1 MTIAT
6 RIAAAAAGLIGA
18 VPGVAHAIE
27 QPAYTVVAE
36 HPGWE
41 LRRYSP
47 FVEARVTVAGPWDA
61 AVSNGFR
68 VLAGY
73 IFGGNQPNASIE
85 MTAPV
90 TAQRAGEKIAMTAP
104 VAAQRA
110 AAPDGAEAWTVAFSM
125 PSGWSLATLPT
136 PDDPR
141 VSLVEVAGHDAAVI
155 GFRMWATAERIAA
168 KTDELLAS
176 LTVAGLEPV
185 GEPVVAQ
192 YNPPWTPPP
201 FRTNEVMVRVRP
213 QG

>member
-18 VPGVAHAIE
+18 VPGVANAIE

-47 FVEARVTVAGPWDA
+47 FLEARVTVNGPWDA

-73 IFGGNQPNASIE
+73 IFGGNQPNAAIA

-90 TAQRAGEKIAMTAP
+90 TAQREGQKIAMTAP
-104 VAAQRA
+104 VAAQRTGTN
-110 AAPDGAEAWTVAFSM
+110 DGSEAWTVAFSM
-125 PSGWSLATLPT
+125 PSQWTLDTLPA
-136 PDDPR
+136 PDDSR
-141 VSLVEVAGHDAAVI
+141 ISLMEVAGHDAAVI
-155 GFRMWATAERIAA
+155 GFGMWATTGLVAA

-176 LTVAGLEPV
+176 LRAAGLEPV

-201 FRTNEVMVRVRP
+201 FRKNEVIVRVQPR
-213 QG
+213 G